1 MIRNV
6 EQARKQLT
14 IVIAV
19 LVVVDVALIALIL
32 SPAIRS
38 SSARNQLLT
47 LRAELTQKRAQT
59 IPTLDMDKK
68 LVEARQQISEFY
80 KQDFPARY
88 SEISTVLAHAAEE
101 SHVEVANVKYDAKPG
116 SGGLTQVNLSLDLAG
131 NYENE
136 VRFINAL
143 ERSKL
148 LLVMESVNLAEAQG
162 GGVRLSI
169 KLQTY
174 LRTAES

>member
-6 EQARKQLT
+6 DQARKQLT

-19 LVVVDVALIALIL
+19 LVVIDVALIALIL
-32 SPAIRS
+32 SPRVRS
-38 SSARNQLLT
+38 SSARHQLASLQT
-47 LRAELTQKRAQT
+47 ELAQKRAQT
-59 IPTLDMDKK
+59 IPALDMDKK
-68 LVEARQQISEFY
+68 LVEARQQIADFY
-80 KQDFPARY
+80 KRDFPVRY
-88 SEISTVLAHAAEE
+88 SEISMALATAAEE
-101 SHVEVANVKYDAKPG
+101 SRVEMANVKYEAKPS

-148 LLVMESVNLAEAQG
+148 LLVMESVSLAEAQG
-162 GGVRLSI
+162 GGIRLTV

>member
-19 LVVVDVALIALIL
+19 LVVVDVALIALIM
-32 SPAIRS
+32 SPAVRS

-68 LVEARQQISEFY
+68 LVETRQQISEFY
-80 KQDFPARY
+80 KHDFPARY
-88 SEISTVLAHAAEE
+88 SEISAVLAHAAEE

-162 GGVRLSI
+162 GGIRLSI

>member
-19 LVVVDVALIALIL
+19 LVVVDVALIALIM
-32 SPAIRS
+32 SPAIRP
-38 SSARNQLLT
+38 SSARQQLLT

-59 IPTLDMDKK
+59 IPALDMDKK

-88 SEISTVLAHAAEE
+88 SEISTALAHAAEE
-101 SHVEVANVKYDAKPG
+101 SHVEVANVKYEAKPG

-148 LLVMESVNLAEAQG
+148 LLVMQSVTLAEAQG

-174 LRTAES
+174 LTMAES